1 MVRYRPGM
9 DVNQALAELLK
20 EHQKQAELSDEAL
33 ALASALPKMTAV
45 RYRDNP
51 ADGKLAPLQRMA
63 AALDTSLE
71 DLLREAPERAR
82 QSAHAA

>member
-1 MVRYRPGM
+1 M

-20 EHQKQAELSDEAL
+20 EHQKQAALTDEAL
-33 ALASALPKMTAV
+33 ALASALPKVTAV

-63 AALDTSLE
+63 TVFDTSLE
-71 DLLREAPERAR
+71 DLLYE
-82 QSAHAA
+82 AHARTRRSATPAA